1 MTEREKFEAWCREE
15 GINPDKCDRAGVYSY
30 PSARVAWRAWQA
42 SRRAALEEAC
52 AAIKAEDDRQNDND
66 YMLDSDDCIRVV
78 RALADGDATIDA
90 ALAKQAKGV

>member
-1 MTEREKFEAWCREE
+1 MTDIEFLMIAEKFPTLKH
-15 GINPDKCDRAGVYSY
+15 GSTDDKLRFARAIE
-30 PSARVAWRAWQA
+30 QA

-78 RALADGDATIDA
+78 RVLADRDSTIDA